1 MNGLWKKDPVSSCG
15 LVVVFPDDGATMWD
29 SDVNTLVGD
38 IEERISSSF
47 VTFALLNGQQPSL
60 MDAVFAARFTGC
72 TSVVVAV
79 MDGDG
84 DATELIPSAGGEEL
98 SVTIT
103 GCPRDPEAVA
113 RAYLDVVLAQPAA
126 CA

>member
-1 MNGLWKKDPVSSCG
+1 MKSMWKRDPVSTCG

-29 SDVNTLVGD
+29 KNVNSLVGD
-38 IEERISSSF
+38 IEERVSSSF
-47 VTFALLNGQQPSL
+47 VTFALLNGRQPSL
-60 MDAVFAARFTGC
+60 MDAVLAARFTGC

-79 MDGDG
+79 VDGDG
-84 DATELIPSAGGEEL
+84 GAIELIPSSGGDEI

-113 RAYLDVVLAQPAA
+113 QAFLDVLLGQPAV

>member
-1 MNGLWKKDPVSSCG
+1 MNSLWKKDPVSSCG

-29 SDVNTLVGD
+29 TDVNSLVGD
-38 IEERISSSF
+38 IEERVSSSF

-60 MDAVFAARFTGC
+60 VDAVLAARFTGC

-79 MDGDG
+79 VDGDG
-84 DATELIPSAGGEEL
+84 GAIELIPSSSGDGL

-103 GCPRDPEAVA
+103 GCRRDPEAVE
-113 RAYLDVVLAQPAA
+113 RAYLDVLLAEPAA